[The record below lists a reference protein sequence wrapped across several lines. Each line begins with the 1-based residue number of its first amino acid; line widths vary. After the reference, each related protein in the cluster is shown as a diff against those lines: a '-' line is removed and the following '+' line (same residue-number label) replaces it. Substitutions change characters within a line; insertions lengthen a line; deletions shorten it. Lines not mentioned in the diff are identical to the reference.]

1 MEYRGYTGTVG
12 YDIVERIFHGEVI
25 GLRDI
30 ITYETDCEALLEVA
44 FHEAV
49 DAYLDAC
56 RACGEAPEPPPP
68 VRAAR
73 PVFPSGESADKPDG
87 PANGARAGNRP
98 PARRRRW
105 STRVTPSNARAAAGR
120 RG

>member
-12 YDIVERIFHGEVI
+12 YDLVERVFHGEVM

-73 PVFPSGESADKPDG
+73 PVSPSGESADKPDG
-87 PANGARAGNRP
+87 PMNGKRAGNRS
-98 PARRRRW
+98 PARRRW
-105 STRVTPSNARAAAGR
+105 STRVPPVRARAAAGR
-120 RG
+120 RR